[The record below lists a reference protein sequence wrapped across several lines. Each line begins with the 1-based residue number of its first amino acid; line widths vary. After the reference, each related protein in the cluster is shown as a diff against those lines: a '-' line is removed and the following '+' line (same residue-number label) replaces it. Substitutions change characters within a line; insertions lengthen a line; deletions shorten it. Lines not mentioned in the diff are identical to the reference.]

1 MFVFVFVLASGVVAY
16 QPQSIENCNKLAAA
30 FANGAKVAANIDGE
44 DVPILEGK
52 CVRLNDE
59 RLINALEALLS
70 THVPSS

>member
-1 MFVFVFVLASGVVAY
+1 MLVFVFVLASGVVGY

-30 FANGAKVAANIDGE
+30 FANGARVAANIDGE

-59 RLINALEALLS
+59 RLLNTLDAHRS
-70 THVPSS
+70 TEVPSS